1 MTKQELRDLV
11 DSMDARKLSSI
22 IEKGKRFDE
31 SIAAEKQKLN
41 DSINKL
47 KDRNY
52 ELASSER
59 KTRFQTK
66 FFSILSVSV
75 LLLILLG
82 SLVGCPRYN
91 VYKETLRGKAE
102 YERAKQN
109 RQIKI
114 EEAKAKNEAA
124 ISEAEAKVKMANA
137 KNQEIVITAQGQREA
152 DSVRAIGV
160 ARANEIIGESL
171 KGNKDYLQ
179 FLWIDQLDKGGQKVY
194 IPTEAGLPILE
205 AGK

>member
-1 MTKQELRDLV
+1 MNKQELLDLV
-11 DSMDARKLSSI
+11 ANTDARKLTKI
-22 IEKGKRFDE
+22 IEKGEKFDTE
-31 SIAAEKQKLN
+31 VDQLRAQNRDLKSRDGREKFKIKFYSIFTAVIL
-41 DSINKL
+41 
-47 KDRNY
+47 
-52 ELASSER
+52 LA
-59 KTRFQTK
+59 
-66 FFSILSVSV
+66 
-75 LLLILLG
+75 ILLG

-91 VYKETLRGKAE
+91 VYKQTLEGKAE
-102 YERAKQN
+102 YEKARHN
-109 RQIKI
+109 RKIKI

-137 KNQEIVITAQGQREA
+137 QNQAMVIKAQGQRQA
-152 DSVRAIGV
+152 DSIRAIGV

-179 FLWIDQLDKGGQKVY
+179 FLWIDQLKEGGQKVY